1 MDQVDEGT
9 ARGVH
14 FCFGNYGGQTIQ
26 SGTWKALHAFLNELH
41 CDHLVLELAHR
52 PEDDLQALREID
64 TRIQLGIG
72 VVDIKVNHVES
83 ADEIARSIEA
93 AEAAAGPGRVRYIHP
108 DCGFW
113 MLKRSVADRKI
124 AALAAGRD
132 LYLGRLDTN
141 GKAGQTRCAFGRLF
155 YIVHVRYSLSA
166 YSPPPLW
173 RSR

>member
-1 MDQVDEGT
+1 MKEPRAASISALGTTAVRRFNQHVEGA
-9 ARGVH
+9 AR
-14 FCFGNYGGQTIQ
+14 
-26 SGTWKALHAFLNELH
+26 LLNELH

-132 LYLGRLDTN
+132 LYLGR
-141 GKAGQTRCAFGRLF
+141 
-155 YIVHVRYSLSA
+155 
-166 YSPPPLW
+166 
-173 RSR
+173 